1 MDWKRFGKKILFPPL
16 GLLLILTIISAIGL
30 VAVFVKGWEQ
40 TIAAYILYAMSFY
53 TLCVDTLFCIMVLP
67 AQYKQVKE
75 KIYANS
81 FGNRY
86 MTDKVFRTRI
96 SLYLSLLISLLY
108 VGINLWSWHTLHSWW
123 FMVLAVYYIIMSLMR
138 FFLVRYFRSNDGSV
152 VAEWKRSRICA
163 YIMLLINLSLSGAVL
178 MILYQN
184 RGYDYPGIMIYVMAM
199 YTFYSTIHAI
209 VEIVRYR
216 ALVSP
221 IMTTAKI
228 VSLSGALVSML
239 NLETAMF
246 AQFGADMSEN
256 NQNLMIILTGAGISI
271 IIITLSVLLIVKANK
286 EIRRNRYGKYRW
298 FSLYLLC
305 FSAAGG
311 SQYSE

>member
-184 RGYDYPGIMIYVMAM
+184 RGYDYPGIMIYASAA
-199 YTFYSTIHAI
+199 YTFYRLTMVIIDTTKLKKTDEPIFAAAHSVDFCMA
-209 VEIVRYR
+209 V
-216 ALVSP
+216 VS
-221 IMTTAKI
+221 IFT
-228 VSLSGALVSML
+228 LQ
-239 NLETAMF
+239 TAMF
-246 AQFGADMSEN
+246 ASFGADLSA
-256 NQNLMIILTGAGISI
+256 QTRHLMNSLTGGAVCFTVMCVAVFMICYPSRQ
-271 IIITLSVLLIVKANK
+271 LREL
-286 EIRRNRYGKYRW
+286 ERNN
-298 FSLYLLC
+298 L
-305 FSAAGG
+305 
-311 SQYSE
+311 